1 MDDERLRPG
10 SIAQTLAG
18 EADLRVGAVVRE
30 AWSHLPGIKLPM
42 LAAGVLVYGGVLLI
56 IGLFGPLLEADQPGF
71 NSVFQLLA
79 QIAVSALLYP
89 FLAGV
94 FLFGLRRSQGAEVRF
109 DLLFSQYSR
118 VIPLL
123 LVGLLQSFA
132 VTLGLLILIVPGL
145 YLAQAL
151 SLSVALKAE
160 RDLPVFECLALSMRL
175 VNKAFWR
182 VALLSLISG
191 LLILLGFLSVIGWI
205 WTLPWAA
212 LIFSITYRQLAGNA
226 DGSTGTGSPPSGG
239 GRERVKGIVEY

>member
-132 VTLGLLILIVPGL
+132 VTLGLLIL
-145 YLAQAL
+145 
-151 SLSVALKAE
+151 
-160 RDLPVFECLALSMRL
+160 
-175 VNKAFWR
+175 
-182 VALLSLISG
+182 
-191 LLILLGFLSVIGWI
+191 
-205 WTLPWAA
+205 
-212 LIFSITYRQLAGNA
+212 
-226 DGSTGTGSPPSGG
+226 
-239 GRERVKGIVEY
+239 

>member
-10 SIAQTLAG
+10 SIPQTLAG
-18 EADLRVGAVVRE
+18 EADLRVGSVVRE

-42 LAAGVLVYGGVLLI
+42 LAAGGLVYGGVLLVI
-56 IGLFGPLLEADQPGF
+56 ALFAPALAVEQPGLT
-71 NSVFQLLA
+71 SVLQLLA

-94 FLFGLRRSQGAEVRF
+94 FLFGLRRSQGVAVRF

-132 VTLGLLILIVPGL
+132 VTLGLLFLVIPGV
-145 YLAQAL
+145 YLAQSL

-160 RDLPVFECLALSMRL
+160 RDLPVIECLAVSLRL

-182 VALLSLISG
+182 VALLSMISG

-212 LIFSITYRQLAGNA
+212 MIFSITYRQLAGTL
-226 DGSTGTGSPPSGG
+226 DGSTTRGSPPSGR

>member
-56 IGLFGPLLEADQPGF
+56 IGFFGPLLEADQPGF
-71 NSVFQLLA
+71 NSVFQLVA

-132 VTLGLLILIVPGL
+132 VTLGLLILILPGL

-160 RDLPVFECLALSMRL
+160 RDLPVFECLALSLRL

-182 VALLSLISG
+182 VV
-191 LLILLGFLSVIGWI
+191 LGVLSVIGWI